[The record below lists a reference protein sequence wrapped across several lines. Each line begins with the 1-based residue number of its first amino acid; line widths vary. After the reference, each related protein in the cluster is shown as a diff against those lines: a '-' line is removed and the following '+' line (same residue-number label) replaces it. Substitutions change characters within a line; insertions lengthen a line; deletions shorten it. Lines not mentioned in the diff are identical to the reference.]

1 MTTLASSFASVSRLP
16 QVMLIAV
23 EETQTTLSNPGVG
36 ATVPNPPR
44 GVFVAVWVVGV
55 LALAIL
61 WAASRR

>member
-1 MTTLASSFASVSRLP
+1 MTTPASSDVLGSRALNA
-16 QVMLIAV
+16 LFTALDS
-23 EETQTTLSNPGVG
+23 TQTTLSNPGVG

-44 GVFVAVWVVGV
+44 GVIVAVWVVGI